1 MRDPALEATL
11 EETVHNALQ
20 QIEEKGYDAMLSA
33 RGILQE
39 RIRHYGFAFEE
50 KKVLIGGWGGISDR
64 AFACILEE
72 FLERF

>member
-50 KKVLIGGWGGISDR
+50 KKVLIGG
-64 AFACILEE
+64 
-72 FLERF
+72 